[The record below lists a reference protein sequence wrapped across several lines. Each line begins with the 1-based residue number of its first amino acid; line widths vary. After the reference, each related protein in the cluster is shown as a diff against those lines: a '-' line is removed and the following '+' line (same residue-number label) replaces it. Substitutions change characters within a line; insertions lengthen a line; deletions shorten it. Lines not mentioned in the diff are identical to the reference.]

1 MPKVLNS
8 LNRRFYAMA
17 TFDDDSAEITLYG
30 DVVET
35 QPTDWWTGK
44 PVEGN
49 FIIQNEF
56 VSDLN
61 DIIGAGVKKLMFRIN
76 SFGGDASVGLLI
88 HNRLRELSQSGVEIT
103 CRVDG
108 VAMSAGSII
117 MCAADHII
125 VHPSS
130 LVMIHKCLSGVFGWY
145 NADDFRSMA
154 STNDAWDDAM
164 IPIYSRKTGL
174 SDTVLRHMMG
184 ATTYMTGTEAKEK
197 GFADELTED
206 EGVQIAASA
215 DRRSLFVSGRRVA
228 LALGTTAP
236 ESIPT
241 VDPSIE
247 KVSAASAD
255 GINQNSP
262 GDTGNIGG
270 SHIMANN
277 LAELR
282 TENPELAGVVENE
295 VRAEVSAE
303 NATAVADATTA
314 ERERLA
320 AIDEI
325 AGLYDAETVRE
336 AKYGDHPCTAQEMAF
351 RAAQKAAKTGGA
363 FMANAQADYQAS
375 GADDVDPVPACD
387 DKDDSPENVEA
398 AAKAAVKNYTEMK
411 KEAK

>member
-1 MPKVLNS
+1 MPKVLNN

-35 QPTDWWTGK
+35 VPTDFWTGE
-44 PVEGN
+44 PLEGN

-88 HNRLRELSQSGVEIT
+88 HNRLRELADNGVEIT

-108 VAMSAGSII
+108 VAMSAGSVI

-130 LVMIHKCLSGVFGWY
+130 LVMIHKARSRFIGWY
-145 NADDFRSMA
+145 NADELRKETAIMDG
-154 STNDAWDDAM
+154 WDEAM
-164 IPIYSRKTGL
+164 IEIYSRKTGL
-174 SDTVLRHMMG
+174 SDTILSHMMSG
-184 ATTYMTGTEAKEK
+184 EVPITGREAVEK

-206 EGVQIAASA
+206 GGVQIAASA

-255 GINQNSP
+255 GINQNPP

-270 SHIMANN
+270 SHIMARN

-282 TENPELAGVVENE
+282 TENSELAEVVENE
-295 VRAEVSAE
+295 VRAAVSAE

-363 FMANAQADYQAS
+363 FMANAMADNADS
-375 GADDVDPVPACD
+375 GAGEVQPAADPED
-387 DKDDSPENVEA
+387 EDKPMTNESKA
-398 AAKAAVKNYTEMK
+398 AAGEAMAK
-411 KEAK
+411 KLRENQ